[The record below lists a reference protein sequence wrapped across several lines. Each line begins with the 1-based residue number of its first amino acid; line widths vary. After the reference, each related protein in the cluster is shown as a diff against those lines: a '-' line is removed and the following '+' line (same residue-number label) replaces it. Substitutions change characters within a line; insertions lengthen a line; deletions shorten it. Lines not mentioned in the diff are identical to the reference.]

1 LFCYERWIEQR
12 TDLIEADTE
21 RDVFG
26 ERGANN
32 FCEGSGK
39 FRQSEAARG
48 IVCGQGSGESFA
60 EGNSQRPD
68 IGRREK
74 HGLRRG
80 KWRGQR
86 PGGSGLAAGKNAVNG
101 KFDIVTDG
109 VNVGGLEST
118 VNETAFVEKIKG
130 GKDSG
135 QDTASFIVIKS
146 AAVK

>member
-1 LFCYERWIEQR
+1 MRSVTSSAREERTIS
-12 TDLIEADTE
+12 AK
-21 RDVFG
+21 
-26 ERGANN
+26 
-32 FCEGSGK
+32 GSGK

-48 IVCGQGSGESFA
+48 IVRGQGSGESFA

-74 HGLRRG
+74 QGLRRS

-86 PGGSGLAAGKNAVNG
+86 PGGSGLADGKNAVHG
-101 KFDIVTDG
+101 KFDIVADS

-118 VNETAFVEKIKG
+118 VKETAFVKKIKG

-135 QDTASFIVIKS
+135 EHTASFVVIKS